1 MQVQYCSVWSST
13 LAVRAPACIR
23 GKGGKGDF
31 VGRCE
36 IDPYVS
42 SSCSSSS
49 RTKLKLTN
57 KLPLSLRA
65 TQGCHATQYMY
76 MDASAAYADTSSDT
90 DTSSQRVSADSTL
103 NSTHMHTNHKSR
115 RLPVQRRGIG
125 EHGGRH
131 STGSVNLMTAG
142 FELCVRALDVRSC
155 SLLSGSVLLYR
166 ETSAILSVLSTL
178 RYTRR
183 AGPLSSH
190 SQSLTVQRSVMRALS
205 KVSYT
210 AGPGKRANSL
220 PSKHP
225 SDGSVSGSRSGR
237 ESRGRRRSRVAMN
250 MITKAEDGTRVR
262 LSERAE
268 REESRPPAQH
278 AGRPRQAQVH
288 HPTPATDQRPLPS
301 ARQQSEAPVRKP
313 MARRRTRPY
322 QRRT

>member
-1 MQVQYCSVWSST
+1 MRRRAGAPTDKGEAFDRAFAILGDSGGGETRCKYSSVWSST

-115 RLPVQRRGIG
+115 RLPGLYSG
-125 EHGGRH
+125 AASA
-131 STGSVNLMTAG
+131 STA
-142 FELCVRALDVRSC
+142 A
-155 SLLSGSVLLYR
+155 
-166 ETSAILSVLSTL
+166 
-178 RYTRR
+178 
-183 AGPLSSH
+183 
-190 SQSLTVQRSVMRALS
+190 
-205 KVSYT
+205 
-210 AGPGKRANSL
+210 
-220 PSKHP
+220 
-225 SDGSVSGSRSGR
+225 
-237 ESRGRRRSRVAMN
+237 
-250 MITKAEDGTRVR
+250 GTR
-262 LSERAE
+262 
-268 REESRPPAQH
+268 PA
-278 AGRPRQAQVH
+278 
-288 HPTPATDQRPLPS
+288 PS
-301 ARQQSEAPVRKP
+301 
-313 MARRRTRPY
+313 T
-322 QRRT
+322 